1 VKGSA
6 SKTDM
11 IQIRKSEERG
21 HANHGWLDSY
31 HTFSF
36 ANYYDPK
43 HMGFRSLRVINED
56 RVAPGRGF
64 GSHGHRDM
72 EILSYVLEGSLAHK
86 DSMGHQE
93 VLGPNE
99 IQRMSAGTGVMHSE
113 FNPSGTEPVHFF
125 QIWLEPAATGTPS
138 SYEQIRFDP
147 EEKKGKLKQL
157 AGPDGGSGVA
167 RINQD
172 ARVFVAELAKGD
184 EIAYPLDS
192 RRHAWM
198 HVIRGS
204 VSLNGNTLYSGDAA
218 AVDSEE
224 KLAVT
229 GLNAEPSEILLF
241 DLA

>member
-1 VKGSA
+1 
-6 SKTDM
+6 M
-11 IQIRKSEERG
+11 IQVRKSEERG
-21 HANHGWLDSY
+21 HANHGWLDSH

-36 ANYYDPK
+36 ADYYDPK

-64 GSHGHRDM
+64 GSHPHRDM

-113 FNPSGTEPVHFF
+113 FNPSSTEPVHFF
-125 QIWLEPAATGTPS
+125 QIWLEPAAKGTPS

-147 EEKKGKLKQL
+147 AEKKGKLKLL
-157 AGPDGGSGVA
+157 AAPGGGEGVA

-172 ARVFVAELAKGD
+172 AQVFVAELDKGD
-184 EIAYPLDS
+184 EINYPLDS
-192 RRHAWM
+192 KRHVWL
-198 HVIRGS
+198 HVIRGA
-204 VSLNGNTLYSGDAA
+204 VTLNGNTLTTGDAA
-218 AVDSEE
+218 AVEGEE
-224 KLAVT
+224 KLVLT
-229 GLNAEPSEILLF
+229 GANTEPSEIMLF
-241 DLA
+241 NLA

>member
-1 VKGSA
+1 
-6 SKTDM
+6 M

-36 ANYYDPK
+36 ANYYDPE

-86 DSMGHQE
+86 DSMGHRE

-113 FNPSGTEPVHFF
+113 FNPSGTEPVHFL
-125 QIWLEPAATGTPS
+125 QIWLEPAAKGTPS

-147 EEKKGKLKQL
+147 EEKRGKFKLL
-157 AGPDGGSGVA
+157 AGPNGGGGAA

-172 ARVFVAELAKGD
+172 AQVFVAELAKGNQV
-184 EIAYPLDS
+184 AYPLGS
-192 RRHAWM
+192 QRHAWI
-198 HVIRGS
+198 HVVRGA
-204 VSLNGNTLYSGDAA
+204 VSLNGTTLGTGDAA
-218 AVDSEE
+218 AVESGE
-224 KLAVT
+224 KLVLAGT
-229 GLNAEPSEILLF
+229 NGEPSEILLF

>member
-1 VKGSA
+1 
-6 SKTDM
+6 M
-11 IQIRKSEERG
+11 IQIRKSQDRG

-43 HMGFRSLRVINED
+43 NMGFRSLRVINED

-64 GSHGHRDM
+64 GSHGHSDM

-113 FNPSGTEPVHFF
+113 FNPSSTDPVHFL
-125 QIWLEPAATGTPS
+125 QIWIQPATLGTPS

-147 EEKKGKLKQL
+147 KEKQGKFKQL
-157 AGPDGGSGVA
+157 AGPHGGSGVA

-172 ARVFVAELAKGD
+172 AEVFTAELAKGD
-184 EIAYPLDS
+184 ALTYTLSPQ
-192 RRHAWM
+192 RHAWL
-198 HVIRGS
+198 HVIGGE
-204 VSLNGNTLYSGDAA
+204 VTLNGTVLRTGDAA
-218 AVDSEE
+218 AVSNEE
-224 KLAVT
+224 RLALS
-229 GLNAEPSEILLF
+229 GNQAEPSEVLLF

>member
-1 VKGSA
+1 
-6 SKTDM
+6 M
-11 IQIRKSEERG
+11 IQIRKSQDRG
-21 HANHGWLDSY
+21 HANHGWLDSH

-64 GSHGHRDM
+64 GSHGHSDM

-113 FNPSGTEPVHFF
+113 FNPSNTDPVHFL
-125 QIWLEPAATGTPS
+125 QIWIQPASLGTPS

-147 EEKKGKLKQL
+147 KDKQGKFKQL
-157 AGPDGGSGVA
+157 AGPQGGPGVA

-172 ARVFVAELAKGD
+172 AQVFTAELAQGD
-184 EIAYPLDS
+184 ELAYLLSPQ
-192 RRHAWM
+192 RHAWL
-198 HVIRGS
+198 HVIRGE
-204 VSLNGNTLYSGDAA
+204 VTLNGTVLHGGDAA
-218 AVDSEE
+218 AVSNEE
-224 KLAVT
+224 RLALS
-229 GLNAEPSEILLF
+229 GNQAEPSEVLLF

>member
-1 VKGSA
+1 
-6 SKTDM
+6 M
-11 IQIRKSEERG
+11 IQIRKSQDRG
-21 HANHGWLDSY
+21 HASHGWLDSY

-64 GSHGHRDM
+64 GSHGHNDM

-113 FNPSGTEPVHFF
+113 FNPSSSDPVHFL
-125 QIWLEPAATGTPS
+125 QIWIQPATLGSAS

-147 EEKKGKLKQL
+147 KEKQGKFKQL
-157 AGPDGGSGVA
+157 AGPHGGQGVA

-172 ARVFVAELAKGD
+172 AQVFTAELAKG
-184 EIAYPLDS
+184 EELSYSLRPG
-192 RRHAWM
+192 RHAWL
-198 HVIRGS
+198 HVIRGE
-204 VSLNGNTLYSGDAA
+204 VKLNGTVLHGGDAA
-218 AVDSEE
+218 AVSDEAG
-224 KLAVT
+224 LALT
-229 GLNAEPSEILLF
+229 GANADPSEVLLF